1 MFRKRMISIALT
13 CLMTI
18 GCVMP
23 VWAGV
28 AGPGSPGSGT
38 HGIPI
43 DVDDGSD
50 DVVISAE
57 AARKAMEEARDS
69 RIQDCLHE
77 AGSVP
82 DEIDA
87 DAARD
92 ALEEARDNR
101 MQGRLQEQDSS
112 SNTISSE
119 DDGLQIAE
127 QFVHSPWDDDAK
139 TMSTSSGNGKPTAKK
154 PKGK

>member
-1 MFRKRMISIALT
+1 MFRKRMITLALT
-13 CLMTI
+13 CLMII

-23 VWAGV
+23 VCGGV
-28 AGPGSPGSGT
+28 AKPGDPGSGS

-43 DVDDGSD
+43 EVDDESD

-57 AARKAMEEARDS
+57 TARKAMDQARES
-69 RIQDCLHE
+69 RMQDCLHE
-77 AGSVP
+77 ADGLP

-92 ALEEARDNR
+92 ALEEASNSRA
-101 MQGRLQEQDSS
+101 QGKLQEQDSG

-119 DDGLQIAE
+119 DDSLQIE
-127 QFVHSPWDDDAK
+127 EEFVHSPWDDDEK
-139 TMSTSSGNGKPTAKK
+139 TMSASSGDGKLNGKK
-154 PKGK
+154 PKAK

>member
-1 MFRKRMISIALT
+1 MFRKRMITIAMT
-13 CLMTI
+13 CFMTI
-18 GCVMP
+18 GCVIP

-28 AGPGSPGSGT
+28 AGPGSPGSGS

-57 AARKAMEEARDS
+57 AARKAIEEARNS
-69 RIQDCLHE
+69 RMQGCLHE

-92 ALEEARDNR
+92 ALEEARDSR
-101 MQGRLQEQDSS
+101 MQGKLQEQDNS
-112 SNTISSE
+112 SNTISSQN
-119 DDGLQIAE
+119 DSLQIAE
-127 QFVHSPWDDDAK
+127 EAIHSPWDDDEK
-139 TMSTSSGNGKPTAKK
+139 TMRTSSGDGKLTGKK

>member
-1 MFRKRMISIALT
+1 MFRKRMITIALT

-28 AGPGSPGSGT
+28 TGPGSPGSES

-43 DVDDGSD
+43 DVDDDSD
-50 DVVISAE
+50 DVLISSE
-57 AARKAMEEARDS
+57 AARKAIEEALNS
-69 RIQDCLHE
+69 RVRGYLHE
-77 AGSVP
+77 ADVP

-92 ALEEARDNR
+92 ASEEARSRR
-101 MQGRLQEQDSS
+101 MEGKLQEQDNS

-127 QFVHSPWDDDAK
+127 TFVHSPWDDDET
-139 TMSTSSGNGKPTAKK
+139 TMSTSSGDEKLTGKK

>member
-1 MFRKRMISIALT
+1 MLRKRTITIALT
-13 CLMTI
+13 CFMTLT
-18 GCVMP
+18 CVMP

-28 AGPGSPGSGT
+28 AGPGSPGSGS

-50 DVVISAE
+50 EVVISSE

-69 RIQDCLHE
+69 RMQGCLHE
-77 AGSVP
+77 AGGVP

-92 ALEEARDNR
+92 ALEEAQESRL
-101 MQGRLQEQDSS
+101 QGKLQEQDSS

-119 DDGLQIAE
+119 DDSLQIAE
-127 QFVHSPWDDDAK
+127 EFVHFPWDDDEK
-139 TMSTSSGNGKPTAKK
+139 TISTSSEDGKYSGKK